1 MRATLGAGLLLFPTM
16 LVGVAGVPADAA
28 TGCESPD
35 TTWVG
40 PATEGGSTSWDEPS
54 NWTNGVPAAES
65 VVCIPATDSG
75 PEVSGTASAGS
86 VTLEGTLNVGTS
98 LDVGTLI
105 AEGGRLV
112 GGSTTVTEGITGDG
126 LTLAAGASVDG
137 WGTALLGD
145 WSAQGS
151 RLTVHGDAVLAPGAE
166 IDTLGG
172 LFTITESGSLTFD
185 TPNEFADVI
194 GGFANHGAVM
204 VTAGS
209 VLMMGADPED
219 AQPDQFSTGTFTGS
233 PEATFNVANTELRTR
248 ASLDHVTWVDHITV
262 PADNTATVADST
274 LYWDPH
280 EPEPNLAGSGELVVT
295 DNALLGGRIAG
306 SLTVTVPGGEVA
318 RMGDA
323 VIQHQVRVRVDGE
336 LQGADIYLNDDAV
349 LDVFGVHR
357 VLGGSGVVDFTGT
370 DPGVEIIHPGGHLLT
385 TPDGGLHMVAP
396 FVNEGTVDSGT
407 GFIYLGPRSASPSP
421 SSGTFRADPTGTLLL
436 GSNVEGE
443 PALVLDAPIIEGAV
457 QVSGPVLAN
466 SPELRG
472 HLSTLP
478 GGADT
483 RSGQLTFSGTTTLT
497 DGGSVAGDVLV
508 GGKLEADLGSTGTA
522 TLSGAGVT
530 GRIHVTSGTLEVP
543 SLATT
548 TLLADG
554 TLVGGHWTAE
564 AGATL
569 NLPAITSN
577 DTTLKLMGPGAS
589 FGDGLA
595 ALARTGPNGKLKLI
609 DGADLAVPGPFR
621 NEGNVR
627 LSPGSRFDVG
637 GQYLQ
642 LATGALIV
650 EAAPDGIGRVRAE
663 GRRDLAGAVVVDRE
677 PTYTPTVD
685 TLLTFL
691 TSNGRVGPDDEF
703 DDVVSPRFGS
713 RKLRVVYERDRVRL
727 QVDRVG

>member
-1 MRATLGAGLLLFPTM
+1 MRATLGAGLLLFSTM

-112 GGSTTVTEGITGDG
+112 GGSTTVTEAITGDG

-233 PEATFNVANTELRTR
+233 PEATFNVANTELRTG

-262 PADNTATVADST
+262 PSGSTATIADST
-274 LYWDPH
+274 LTDM
-280 EPEPNLAGSGELVVT
+280 GELGPSTVT
-295 DNALLGGRIAG
+295 GAGHLLLTDGSIADAHIGG
-306 SLTVTVPGGEVA
+306 SLAVTIPAGEVA
-318 RMGDA
+318 STGDA
-323 VIQHQVRVRVDGE
+323 VVQDQARIRVDGE
-336 LQGADIYLNDDAV
+336 LRGGNITLNDDAV

-357 VLGGSGVVDFTGT
+357 GGGSSAGQFSAISSGD
-370 DPGVEIIHPGGHLLT
+370 DPGVEIIHPTGRLLS
-385 TPDGGLHMVAP
+385 DEDSGVLMAAP
-396 FVNEGTVDSGT
+396 FVNHGTVDSGT
-407 GFIYLGPRSASPSP
+407 GFIYLGPEAESPSA
-421 SSGTFRADPTGTLLL
+421 SSGTYRADPTGTLLL
-436 GSNVEGE
+436 GSGVDGG
-443 PALVLDAPIIEGAV
+443 PTLILDGAVIEGAV
-457 QVSGPVLAN
+457 DVSGPITSTNTDVFGEFGTVPRGRLA
-466 SPELRG
+466 L
-472 HLSTLP
+472 
-478 GGADT
+478 
-483 RSGQLTFSGTTTLT
+483 
-497 DGGSVAGDVLV
+497 DGVTEMMDGSSIAGNVTV
-508 GGKLEADLGSTGTA
+508 GGRLDADLGPTGTA

-543 SLATT
+543 SLARS

-577 DTTLKLMGPGAS
+577 DTTLKLMGLGAS

-627 LSPGSRFDVG
+627 LSPGSHLDVG
-637 GQYLQ
+637 GKYVQ

-650 EAAPDGIGRVRAE
+650 EADSDGIGRVRAE

-677 PTYTPTVD
+677 PTYMPMVD

-691 TSNGRVGPDDEF
+691 TSNGRVGPGDEF

-727 QVDRVG
+727 RVDRVG